1 VLVAPLSGARS
12 SSPAGDAATRPFPL
26 REEAATRSGV
36 RRIALITGMAAG
48 GWQADGMDIADLL
61 VDAFGRVREAVHGAV
76 TGLTEEQLAARLD
89 PEANSI
95 AWLVWHLTRVQDDH
109 VAAVAGLEQVY
120 TAKGWAK
127 RFDFPFDDAAIGYG
141 QRSADVAAV
150 RADPA
155 LLLDYYEDVHRQ
167 TLEYVRGLTPA
178 DLDRVVD
185 ERWDP
190 PVTLGVRLV
199 SVVDDDLEHAGQA
212 AFVRG
217 VLERRR
223 G

>member
-1 VLVAPLSGARS
+1 V
-12 SSPAGDAATRPFPL
+12 
-26 REEAATRSGV
+26 AATRSGV
-36 RRIALITGMAAG
+36 RRTALITGMAAG

-76 TGLTEEQLAARLD
+76 TGLSEEQLAARLD
-89 PEANSI
+89 LEANSI

-141 QRSADVAAV
+141 QSSADVAAV